1 MEDQD
6 RTPGKPARLRR
17 AQPNDG
23 IYVATYD
30 ADGNCLQV
38 DTWIVKRRLGHALET
53 IPPGRFALDDG
64 YPIGVVRG
72 NGAQHAPDGHTKKAI
87 DPTHRDAPR
96 PTDAPA
102 LAQGRRP

>member
-23 IYVATYD
+23 IYVASYD
-30 ADGNCLQV
+30 ADGNCVQV
-38 DTWIVKRRLGHALET
+38 ETWIVKRRLGHALET

-64 YPIGVVRG
+64 YPIGVLRDD
-72 NGAQHAPDGHTKKAI
+72 NASTTRDGLTRKAI
-87 DPTHRDAPR
+87 DPTHHDAPQH
-96 PTDAPA
+96 ANVHG
-102 LAQGRRP
+102 LAQGRRK